1 MTYIKKIVM
10 QGFKSFARRT
20 EIPFDKGINVIVG
33 PNGSGKS
40 NISDALCFVLGRLSI
55 KSLRAAKAKN
65 LIFMGSKFIKPAKEA
80 CVEIV
85 FDNSDRT
92 FSIERDEIS
101 IERKVRRDGQ
111 SIYKIN
117 GETKTRNE
125 IIELLAQAG
134 IDPYG
139 FNIILQ
145 GEIQSI
151 VMAHPEER
159 RKIIEDVAGISIY
172 ETRKE
177 KSLKELEKTDEKLK
191 EINAVLRERTAYLR
205 NLERERAQALKYKEL
220 ESLLKKIKASIIK
233 KKIDEKERELNSI
246 LKSIEEKTHEKEKI
260 REKAEKIK
268 KEIEALGEKI
278 NQINRHIQETSGIEQ
293 ETLHNQ
299 IGNLKAEIEGHKV
312 RKENYEN
319 RKEEIERRIAK
330 INEQIPEIKREIEE
344 LREKSPQVAKKANE
358 LKKKKEELALIE
370 EERKK
375 VLTIKSELNSIKER
389 INDKEKQVAKTSAE
403 SDLILKQIEELS
415 KNLSYKNEEECLKTI
430 NSLKNLLKEKKK
442 ELETIENE
450 SLKNEKQISVLEFDI
465 NRIEKIKNDV
475 KEIDVCPLCQSKITE
490 NHREHVVSE
499 SNNKIKICEERIYAL
514 KDEIGRLK
522 TRKNQLIEEIKSNEE
537 KTSNSEIELIKQ
549 KTIREKKEHLK
560 RIVDEEK
567 ALKEEIISLLLK
579 RKELENKT
587 IDLSEIEARYHAKI
601 MEIEE
606 ISSRT
611 EEDIDNTLLHK
622 EREIEQMQHIIK
634 MSNKD
639 IEEIE
644 NNINEISKNLDRK
657 IALLEEKEE
666 QEKKLN
672 EKFKKMFEEMDMM
685 QKELQERSVIFS
697 ETQNNMRAIDDQI
710 NFLRIGK
717 AKIDAEKEA
726 LGMEMSEF
734 VGVELIKAT
743 IETLQERLAK
753 TQQALSEIGTINM
766 RALEIYDEMKKEYDS
781 IQEKVNILEKEKAE
795 IMQVIA
801 EIDRKK
807 KITFMRTFKS
817 INELFTRNFS
827 KLSTK
832 GEAFLDIENKENIFD
847 GGINI
852 LVKKAKGKYFDVTSL
867 SGGEKVL
874 VALSLLFAIQEHKPY
889 HFYIFD
895 EIDAALDKRNSERL
909 AALLNQYMQ
918 SGQYVVVT
926 HNDAIIMNS
935 NLLYGVTMH
944 DDVSKILSIK
954 LEDKEEIKKYNVQN
968 AVQKETREDE
978 NEIGFDDEWNL
989 NNVGI
994 NNNINVAEAEKI
1006 TNKIASSVENTNLEK
1021 RG

>member
-10 QGFKSFARRT
+10 QGFKSFAKRT

-80 CVEIV
+80 SVEIV
-85 FDNSDRT
+85 FDNSDKT
-92 FSIERDEIS
+92 FLIDKNEIS

-125 IIELLAQAG
+125 VIELLYHAG

-139 FNIILQ
+139 FNIVLQ

-151 VMAHPEER
+151 VRAHPEER
-159 RKIIEDVAGISIY
+159 RKIIEDVAGISVY
-172 ETRKE
+172 EERKA

-191 EINAVLRERTAYLR
+191 EINAVLRERTAYLK
-205 NLERERAQALKYKEL
+205 NLERERAQALRYKEL
-220 ESLLKKIKASIIK
+220 ENTLKKIKASIIK
-233 KKIDEKERELNSI
+233 KKLDEKEKELDSI
-246 LKSIEEKTHEKEKI
+246 LRSIEEKTIEKEKI
-260 REKAEKIK
+260 RERVEKVK
-268 KEIEALGEKI
+268 KEIGELSEKI

-299 IGNLKAEIEGHKV
+299 IGNLKAEIEGYKV

-319 RKEEIERRIAK
+319 RRDEIKRRITK
-330 INEQIPEIKREIEE
+330 IEEQIPEIKREIEE
-344 LREKSPQVAKKANE
+344 LKKESPQVAKKANE
-358 LKKKKEELALIE
+358 LKKKKEELAIIE
-370 EERKK
+370 EERRKI
-375 VLTIKSELNSIKER
+375 LTIKSELNSIRER
-389 INDKEKQVAKTSAE
+389 INDKEKQAARANSE

-415 KNLSYKNEEECLKTI
+415 KNLNYKNEEECSKTL
-430 NSLKNLLKEKKK
+430 NSLKNLLKDKKK
-442 ELETIENE
+442 ELSEIESE
-450 SLKNEKQISVLEFDI
+450 IFKNEKMVSVLEFDI

-490 NHREHVVSE
+490 DHREHVITE
-499 SNNKIKICEERIYAL
+499 SNNKIKECEQKIY
-514 KDEIGRLK
+514 
-522 TRKNQLIEEIKSNEE
+522 
-537 KTSNSEIELIKQ
+537 
-549 KTIREKKEHLK
+549 
-560 RIVDEEK
+560 
-567 ALKEEIISLLLK
+567 ALKEEIEKSKIRKNILAEDIKTNEEKISNGEIELINQKAIKEKKEQLRRVLDEERALKEEIALLLDK
-579 RKELENKT
+579 RKALESKT
-587 IDLSEIEARYHAKI
+587 SDLSEVEGRYHAKI

-634 MSNKD
+634 TSNKD

-644 NNINEISKNLDRK
+644 NNIKEISNNLDKK
-657 IALLEEKEE
+657 ISLLREKEE

-672 EKFKKMFEEMDMM
+672 EKFKRMFEEMDVM
-685 QKELQERSVIFS
+685 QKELQERSLVAS
-697 ETQNNMRAIDDQI
+697 EMQNNIKALDEQLG
-710 NFLRIGK
+710 FFRIGK
-717 AKIDAEKEA
+717 ARIDAEKEA
-726 LGMEMSEF
+726 LVMEMREF
-734 VGVELIKAT
+734 DGIEVIKAT
-743 IETLQERLAK
+743 MDVLQERLTR
-753 TQQALSEIGTINM
+753 TQQALNEIGSINM
-766 RALEIYDEMKKEYDS
+766 RALEVYDEMKKEYEAV
-781 IQEKVNILEKEKAE
+781 QEKVNVLEKEKQE
-795 IMQVIA
+795 ILNIIA

-807 KITFMRTFKS
+807 TLTFMRTFRS

-827 KLSTK
+827 RLSTK
-832 GEAFLDIENKENIFD
+832 GTAFLDIENKENIFD
-847 GGINI
+847 GGVSI
-852 LVKKAKGKYFDVTSL
+852 LVKKMKGKYFDVTSL
-867 SGGEKVL
+867 SGGEQVL

-918 SGQYVVVT
+918 SGQYIVMT

-944 DDVSKILSIK
+944 DDVSKILSIRLGDKEQINAYNTQDKKPEETIQPEVKEPDKEISNELNNDFFDNPLK
-954 LEDKEEIKKYNVQN
+954 LEE
-968 AVQKETREDE
+968 
-978 NEIGFDDEWNL
+978 G
-989 NNVGI
+989 
-994 NNNINVAEAEKI
+994 
-1006 TNKIASSVENTNLEK
+1006 
-1021 RG
+1021 